1 MATAP
6 DRRNFDTLAPEF
18 SVKTGGQDLPQT
30 AKADLVALAV
40 LEDVDGPSM
49 FTFTVLGWDGVEMK
63 VKWMDDDLF
72 KEGKP
77 VELQMG
83 YTDNMQFV
91 FKGEITGLE
100 PVFEKKRPP
109 TLTVRGYDR
118 RHRLMRKRK
127 TRSFLNMKD
136 SDIASQIAGD
146 AGLRPDVRDSGM
158 TLEYVLQHNQT
169 DLEFLGQRADR
180 IGYEVV
186 VVDRTLYFRPRK
198 KDEGGVL
205 TLNRDVELL
214 EFFPRLSTV
223 GQVEEIVVRGW
234 DPKEKK
240 ELVGRSSTGDE
251 SPLLGQSASGPD
263 VVGQA
268 FGRTGGVS
276 VDRPVHSQ
284 EEADQLARGWFGE
297 MALHY
302 IVGHGLCIGEPTLR
316 AGSVVKIEGLGK
328 RFSGRYYVTS
338 TEHQFKKSTGYR
350 TSFTVRRNAT

>member
-1 MATAP
+1 MAAAP
-6 DRRNFDTLAPEF
+6 ARRNFDTLSPEF
-18 SVKTGGQDLPQT
+18 DVRIAGQDLPPK
-30 AKADLVALAV
+30 AKADLVAVAAV
-40 LEDVDGPSM
+40 EDVDAPGM
-49 FTFTVLGWDGVEMK
+49 FTLTLVGWDGLEMK

-72 KEGKP
+72 KEGNA
-77 VELQMG
+77 VELQIG
-83 YTDNMQFV
+83 YTGKLQFM

-100 PVFEKKRPP
+100 PVFENRRPP

-136 SDIASQIAGD
+136 SDIASQIAAD
-146 AGLRPDVRDSGM
+146 AGLRPDVKDTRV

-186 VVDRTLYFRPRK
+186 VVDRTLSFRPRK
-198 KDEGGVL
+198 TDEGEVL
-205 TLNRDVELL
+205 TLSRDVELL

-240 ELVGRSSTGDE
+240 ELIGRSSTGDE
-251 SPLLGQSASGPD
+251 SPLLGRSASGPD
-263 VVGQA
+263 MVGQA
-268 FGRTGGVS
+268 FEKTGGVS
-276 VDRPVHSQ
+276 VDSPVHSQ

-316 AGSVVKIEGLGK
+316 AGSVVNIEGLGE

-350 TSFTVRRNAT
+350 TGFAVRRNAT

>member
-6 DRRNFDTLAPEF
+6 DRRSFDTLAPEF
-18 SVKTGGQDLPQT
+18 SVKTGGQDLPQA

-40 LEDVDGPSM
+40 VEDVDAPSM
-49 FTFTVLGWDGVEMK
+49 FTFTILGWDGVEMK

-72 KEGKP
+72 QEGKP

-83 YTDNMQFV
+83 YRDSRQFV

-136 SDIASQIAGD
+136 SDIASQIASD
-146 AGLRPDVRDSGM
+146 AGLRPGVQDTRM

-169 DLEFLGQRADR
+169 DLEFLEQRADR

-198 KDEGGVL
+198 KDEGEVL

-214 EFFPRLSTV
+214 DFFPRLSTV
-223 GQVEEIVVRGW
+223 GQVEELVVCGW

-263 VVGQA
+263 MVGQT
-268 FGRTGGVS
+268 FGKTGGVS

-284 EEADQLARGWFGE
+284 EEADQIARGWFGE
-297 MALHY
+297 MALRY

-338 TEHQFKKSTGYR
+338 TEHQFKKTTGYR
-350 TSFTVRRNAT
+350 TGFSVRRNAT